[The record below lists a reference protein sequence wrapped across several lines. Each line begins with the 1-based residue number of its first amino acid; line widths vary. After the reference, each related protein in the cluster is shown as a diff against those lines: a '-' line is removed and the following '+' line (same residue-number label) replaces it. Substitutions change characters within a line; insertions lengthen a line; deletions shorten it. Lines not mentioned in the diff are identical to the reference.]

1 MRLKIWLT
9 SFILL
14 TSASLHAQLQY
25 LDNDTSNFLKIM
37 LVGDLSIDDKILEAS
52 YLPSR
57 KVYDFHYIFHYIRP
71 VLNLAD
77 IVVGNLDNS
86 FGTNEDFLESG
97 MKTIPFSYGE
107 ALKYA
112 GFNLLTN
119 ANRSALH
126 HELNDWKANKAY
138 IDTIGVW
145 QIGSFENEKDRF
157 QRNPLIVEKH
167 GIKVAF
173 FNYIDGIPYYPELSP
188 LVNGLKE
195 ELIERDLQLAKNRG
209 SDFIIVYMNWGNEL
223 ESSPNKRQQNLAKV
237 FFQSGANIVV
247 GSNPHVVQD
256 VAHNEEMINGHSSSS
271 IVAYSLGDFVSD
283 KDSPLQNSACILELI
298 IEKDKESGV
307 TFVKDVG
314 YIPTFSGMYD
324 NGGQAKYAIM
334 PVSQVEKNNLTPPLS
349 TTEKQWM
356 SGASELVRRK
366 FSGEIKEVEYELS
379 DAIIDDVAEVLTV
392 TKRPLNESKEF
403 ILGTSNHLLLALG
416 GFLEEEEEEIISAP
430 AIEEGIIYKIQFL
443 SLRREIP
450 IDTQYYK
457 HLKGYETY
465 FEDEYFHYV
474 IGHFKDL
481 KQANSFCLDVK
492 RNGHKYAY
500 VIAFEN
506 GIKK

>member
-1 MRLKIWLT
+1 
-9 SFILL
+9 
-14 TSASLHAQLQY
+14 
-25 LDNDTSNFLKIM
+25 
-37 LVGDLSIDDKILEAS
+37 
-52 YLPSR
+52 
-57 KVYDFHYIFHYIRP
+57 
-71 VLNLAD
+71 
-77 IVVGNLDNS
+77 
-86 FGTNEDFLESG
+86 
-97 MKTIPFSYGE
+97 
-107 ALKYA
+107 
-112 GFNLLTN
+112 
-119 ANRSALH
+119 
-126 HELNDWKANKAY
+126 
-138 IDTIGVW
+138 
-145 QIGSFENEKDRF
+145 
-157 QRNPLIVEKH
+157 
-167 GIKVAF
+167 
-173 FNYIDGIPYYPELSP
+173 
-188 LVNGLKE
+188 
-195 ELIERDLQLAKNRG
+195 
-209 SDFIIVYMNWGNEL
+209 
-223 ESSPNKRQQNLAKV
+223 
-237 FFQSGANIVV
+237 
-247 GSNPHVVQD
+247 
-256 VAHNEEMINGHSSSS
+256 
-271 IVAYSLGDFVSD
+271 
-283 KDSPLQNSACILELI
+283 
-298 IEKDKESGV
+298 
-307 TFVKDVG
+307 
-314 YIPTFSGMYD
+314 MYD

-465 FEDEYFHYV
+465 FEDDYFHYV